1 MLACLDQ
8 FAFQLSTAA
17 YLELQRRT
25 TWKHPSSS
33 RVGARNA
40 RQFNGPGDD
49 TITLT
54 GLLSP
59 DNDIGSLSSLKKLR
73 KMGDDGE
80 AYVLVDGAGHVY
92 GAFII
97 ESVEESQTLFKVNG
111 TPRRVE
117 FTINL
122 ARVDDGLI
130 RDKFDTTKRDSR
142 AKQ

>member
-25 TWKHPSSS
+25 SWKHPSTS

-49 TITLT
+49 SITLS
-54 GLLSP
+54 GLVSP
-59 DNDIGSLSSLKKLR
+59 DNGIGSLSSLKELR
-73 KMGDDGE
+73 KMGDAGE
-80 AYVLVDGAGHVY
+80 AYVLVDGAGNVY

-97 ESVEESQTLFKVNG
+97 EGLDEQQGIFKRDG
-111 TPRRVE
+111 TPQRVE
-117 FTINL
+117 FTLNL
-122 ARVDDGLI
+122 MRVDDGLI
-130 RDKFDTTKRDSR
+130 RDKADTKKSESE
-142 AKQ
+142 AQK